1 MPSQGSTFSA
11 VSCDRHGFLERRSR
25 RRRTSKTASP
35 PMPRMLPISP
45 ALKSVSRQRRRMAL
59 ERTMPVCASRGR
71 PGEDCARIEANRLG
85 LLTDDAE
92 GSLGAP
98 VSNVHH
104 NEPKTSAP
112 FLRLRA
118 GTLLSMLDRT
128 TRRRRL
134 APRADVRR
142 GPRHHVRE
150 RPVAADLVSPDRSR
164 VASPRS
170 RARFC
175 ADRRSLAPRSS
186 RYSGADHWSE
196 KLAYA
201 TTFDSW
207 GSQLFSA
214 IAK

>member
-1 MPSQGSTFSA
+1 MASWSVGRGVAGLRRRLRRRCRGCF
-11 VSCDRHGFLERRSR
+11 RSR
-25 RRRTSKTASP
+25 PHSNP
-35 PMPRMLPISP
+35 FP
-45 ALKSVSRQRRRMAL
+45 AKGDAWRWSGPCRSAH
-59 ERTMPVCASRGR
+59 PGA